1 MRRITPPAAGSRLP
15 ARVHS
20 GYTKEGTRAEM
31 ARPGFAKRSVAPSDD
46 FQPHLL
52 GKRGPRLS
60 ADLANDC
67 VHSHD
72 GDARGSHP
80 GDDSSELPDASAT
93 GADVYPELPPA
104 ALDPCENRTGL
115 DDEND
120 DAPPLVGIESM
131 KLNQSSRLRPLL
143 YHEDGAP
150 ALHPSPIVEA
160 RQIASH
166 LWHFNAGWVFMQYCV
181 RRLHSRRW
189 QLCVAAMLSAP
200 VLAAMLVISPLWA
213 VWIWSTD
220 DVEFAHAFWWA
231 LGRISWG
238 RLSLPPT
245 IDTHGASTSVPKPV
259 VLRMASPHLV
269 VLLTVVDCATVRQS
283 CSCGALFATRQQPA
297 VGSVHRDRLADSAG
311 ARCDRWP
318 RNYHRKLSSGSAR
331 PRLGSARPYPR
342 ISHISRTLRQLP
354 PQHSDASWSVR
365 CAAGGHAMPTGCQR
379 SRARRAGDRFVEVRD
394 IVTTCGE

>member
-1 MRRITPPAAGSRLP
+1 MAADPAEVRGKKMRRITPPAAGSRLP

-31 ARPGFAKRSVAPSDD
+31 ARPGFAKRSAAPSDD

-93 GADVYPELPPA
+93 GADVDPELPPA

-143 YHEDGAP
+143 YHENGAP

-181 RRLHSRRW
+181 HPLHSRRW

-200 VLAAMLVISPLWA
+200 VLLAMLVISPLWA

-220 DVEFAHAFWWA
+220 DVEFADAFWWA

-269 VLLTVVDCATVRQS
+269 EGVL
-283 CSCGALFATRQQPA
+283 
-297 VGSVHRDRLADSAG
+297 
-311 ARCDRWP
+311 
-318 RNYHRKLSSGSAR
+318 
-331 PRLGSARPYPR
+331 
-342 ISHISRTLRQLP
+342 
-354 PQHSDASWSVR
+354 
-365 CAAGGHAMPTGCQR
+365 TGTH
-379 SRARRAGDRFVEVRD
+379 G
-394 IVTTCGE
+394 